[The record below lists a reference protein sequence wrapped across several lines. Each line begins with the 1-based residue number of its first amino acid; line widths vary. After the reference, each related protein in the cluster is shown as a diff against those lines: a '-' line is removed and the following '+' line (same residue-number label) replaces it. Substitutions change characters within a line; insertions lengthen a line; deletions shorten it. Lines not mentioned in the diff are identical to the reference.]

1 MLHARLSL
9 QVSSVNK
16 QCLGLLHGASIFL
29 MSLLAGLSDTGGSRS
44 GAKVALVAV
53 AVALKLSCWHFGPRG
68 SNSSNWYCCRKGD
81 LFQCLRVGSAL
92 KLGNEFFEETHVLT
106 KQETLLGGDTLVE
119 SRRVKEPGRTAL
131 PRGSLSGV
139 LW

>member
-16 QCLGLLHGASIFL
+16 QCLGLQHGASIFL

-44 GAKVALVAV
+44 GAEVALAAV
-53 AVALKLSCWHFGPRG
+53 AVALKPSCWHFGPRG

-81 LFQCLRVGSAL
+81 LFQYLRVGSGL
-92 KLGNEFFEETHVLT
+92 KLGNEFFKETHVLT
-106 KQETLLGGDTLVE
+106 KQETLLGGNTLVE
-119 SRRVKEPGRTAL
+119 SRRVREPGRTAL

-139 LW
+139 